1 MGNLESTLSLAKC
14 QTTAAYSVQ
23 TKSVLDMRHFNV
35 NNVKVGSIA
44 LAILVRE
51 LFFNFNLFDNL
62 LIFYTTE

>member
-23 TKSVLDMRHFNV
+23 TKSVLDKRHFNV

-51 LFFNFNLFDNL
+51 LFFNFN
-62 LIFYTTE
+62 

>member
-23 TKSVLDMRHFNV
+23 TRSVPDKRPFNV
-35 NNVKVGSIA
+35 NNVTVGSIA

-51 LFFNFNLFDNL
+51 FLNNFTLKYKYF
-62 LIFYTTE
+62 IIK